1 MPRMASSQW
10 MNICWRPSR
19 ILAESEMQSFSWRT
33 KQNIHSSWSKSML
46 TKLGIRIHCGIR
58 EGHWIFIRKH
68 SSGNES
74 KTTWKKP
81 SAELIHTE
89 YIHVIWSNI
98 SWRKPKTVEMLLWV
112 SAIKGMMLSVS
123 NMIRDWSKDRM
134 TRWRSH
140 VGIRNR
146 CTGWANCV
154 SHIVTSG
161 SKDLKQE
168 NNFSATWPKP

>member
-1 MPRMASSQW
+1 MASSQW
-10 MNICWRPSR
+10 MNICWRPFR
-19 ILAESEMQSFSWRT
+19 ILAESEMLSFSWRT

-46 TKLGIRIHCGIR
+46 IKLGIRIHCGIGK
-58 EGHWIFIRKH
+58 GHWIFIWKH
-68 SSGNES
+68 SSGNKL
-74 KTTWKKP
+74 KTTWKKT

-89 YIHVIWSNI
+89 YIHIIWSNI
-98 SWRKPKTVEMLLWV
+98 SWCQPKTVEMLLWV

-123 NMIRDWSKDRM
+123 NMIRDWSEDRM

-140 VGIRNR
+140 VDIRNR

-154 SHIVTSG
+154 SLLVTSG

-168 NNFSATWPKP
+168 HNFSAPWLKP